1 MIGRVLNIINPITE
15 TLRPANSALITPLN
29 PANGLPTIL
38 PNQSP
43 PHIYSNLAPFTFGS
57 ASTVVSYSHCR
68 PPICA
73 TVTPKA
79 NSPFGTAINGLQGR
93 VLELQARMSF

>member
-1 MIGRVLNIINPITE
+1 LPSTV
-15 TLRPANSALITPLN
+15 TPLN

-38 PNQSP
+38 ANQSP
-43 PHIYSNLAPFTFGS
+43 PHIYSNLAPFTFGNV
-57 ASTVVSYSHCR
+57 STVVSYSNCG

-73 TVTPKA
+73 TVTPVA
-79 NSPFGTAINGLQGR
+79 NPLFGTAINGLQGR